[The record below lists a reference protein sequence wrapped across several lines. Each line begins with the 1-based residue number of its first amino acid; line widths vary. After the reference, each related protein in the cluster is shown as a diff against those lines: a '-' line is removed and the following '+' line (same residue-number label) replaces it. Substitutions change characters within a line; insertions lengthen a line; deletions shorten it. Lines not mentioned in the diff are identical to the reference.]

1 MEKEKVTI
9 MIDHKF
15 LNTVK
20 EFCKVMGFSVIS
32 NERTV
37 HIKKIETWDDLMK
50 LVNLR
55 LGQSLKE
62 PIKSVE
68 DFLDRMSVISASAYT
83 VFLIMLLR
91 EVNHADEFKPEWDDF
106 MKKSITNTPEWEII
120 KHNCLPLFSYAKDK
134 QED

>member
-20 EFCKVMGFSVIS
+20 EFCRVMGFSVIS

-37 HIKKIETWDDLMK
+37 HIKKIETWDDLVK
-50 LVNLR
+50 LVNFR
-55 LGQSLKE
+55 LGLSLKE
-62 PIKSVE
+62 PIRSVE
-68 DFLDRMSVISASAYT
+68 DFLDRMSVISASAYA
-83 VFLIMLLR
+83 VFLMVLLK
-91 EVNHADEFKPEWDDF
+91 EVNYSDTFKSEWEDF
-106 MKKSITNTPEWEII
+106 MKTIIKTPEWEII